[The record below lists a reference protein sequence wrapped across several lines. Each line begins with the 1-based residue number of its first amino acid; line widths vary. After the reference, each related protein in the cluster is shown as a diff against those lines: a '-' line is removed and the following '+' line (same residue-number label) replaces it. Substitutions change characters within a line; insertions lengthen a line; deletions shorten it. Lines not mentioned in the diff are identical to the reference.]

1 MIFPNFSRSPF
12 VVLMVLSALGL
23 TACGDNKEPAATVVT
38 VEQPLELLAA
48 DVAVVKR
55 GVLAGGLPVTGG
67 LQAVNQTT
75 VQARVGSD
83 ISAVLVRE
91 GERVQ
96 KGQVLARLGTQ
107 DLEARVKQA
116 EAQLASAKV
125 EAQLSR
131 ALVERNRKLFE
142 KNYFS
147 ENDFARSQGEADARD
162 EAVRAQQAMV
172 DISRKALNDAVV
184 VAPMSG
190 IVAKRYV
197 EPGSS
202 VMMESRLFDIVDL
215 GQMELQASVPA
226 AEVPRIRV
234 GQPVVF
240 TVDGFASRRFQGQV
254 SRINPVADA
263 ATRAIAVYVR
273 VNNPDAAL
281 KGGMFARGEITSGT
295 GTETLIVP
303 ITALRRGEKGVTVF
317 VLKDGKLEL
326 RQVTTGAVD
335 ERAGEAAVMAGV
347 AEGETVVIASLNDQA
362 ANRPAKVVSL
372 GQ

>member
-1 MIFPNFSRSPF
+1 MKPSLHT
-12 VVLMVLSALGL
+12 VLPVSALLVMAVLVLPG
-23 TACGDNKEPAATVVT
+23 CKNDEKKAAVATS
-38 VEQPLELLAA
+38 EAPLELLPA
-48 DVAVVKR
+48 DVATVRR

-67 LQAVNQTT
+67 LQPVNQTT
-75 VQARVGSD
+75 VQARVASD
-83 ISAVLVRE
+83 IEAVLVRE

-125 EAQLSR
+125 EAQLTR

-147 ENDFARSQGEADARD
+147 ENDFARSQGEAEARE
-162 EAVRAQQAMV
+162 EAVRAQQALV

-184 VAPMSG
+184 RAPIG
-190 IVAKRYV
+190 GVVAKRYV

-202 VMMESRLFDIVDL
+202 VSMDARLFDIVDL
-215 GQMELQASVPA
+215 GQMELEASVPA

-234 GQPVVF
+234 GQAVMF
-240 TVDGFASRRFQGQV
+240 TVDGFGGRRFEGQV
-254 SRINPVADA
+254 VRINPVADA
-263 ATRAIAVYVR
+263 ATRAIPVYVR

-281 KGGMFARGEITSGT
+281 KGGMFARGEITSGS
-295 GTETLIVP
+295 GKEALIIP
-303 ITALRRGEKGVTVF
+303 LAALRHGEKGSTAF
-317 VLKDGKLEL
+317 VLKGDRLEL
-326 RQVTTGAVD
+326 RAVEAGTID
-335 ERAGEAAVMAGV
+335 ERAGEAVISSGV
-347 AEGETVVIASLNDQA
+347 AEGETVVVASLNDQA
-362 ANRPAKVVSL
+362 DKRPAKVVTL

>member
-1 MIFPNFSRSPF
+1 MTFPISSRSSF
-12 VVLMVLSALGL
+12 VALVLVSALGV
-23 TACGDNKEPAATVVT
+23 TACGDKKEQAVAVVT
-38 VEQPLELLAA
+38 ADAPLELLAA
-48 DVAVVKR
+48 DVAIVKR

-91 GERVQ
+91 GEHVQ

-147 ENDFARSQGEADARD
+147 ENDFARSQGEADARE

-184 VAPMSG
+184 VAPMGG

-234 GQPVVF
+234 GQPVLF
-240 TVDGFASRRFQGQV
+240 SVDGFGNRRFQGQV

-273 VNNPDAAL
+273 VSNPDAAL
-281 KGGMFARGEITSGT
+281 KGGMFARGEITSGS
-295 GTETLIVP
+295 GKEALIVP
-303 ITALRRGEKGVTVF
+303 ITALRQGEKGATVF
-317 VLKDGKLEL
+317 VLKDGKLDL
-326 RQVTTGAVD
+326 RQVTTGAMD
-335 ERAGEAAVMAGV
+335 QRAGEAVISAGV
-347 AEGETVVIASLNDQA
+347 TEGETIVIASLNDQA
-362 ANRPAKVVSL
+362 ANRAAKVVSL

>member
-1 MIFPNFSRSPF
+1 MIFPDSSRF
-12 VVLMVLSALGL
+12 VLVAVVAVSALGVIG
-23 TACGDNKEPAATVVT
+23 CSDKKEQAAAVT
-38 VEQPLELLAA
+38 SVEAPLELLAA
-48 DVAVVKR
+48 DVAVARR
-55 GVLAGGLPVTGG
+55 GVLAGGLPVTGT

-83 ISAVLVRE
+83 ITAVLVRE
-91 GERVQ
+91 GEIVQ

-116 EAQLASAKV
+116 EAQLATARV
-125 EAQLSR
+125 EAQLTR
-131 ALVERNRKLFE
+131 ALLERNRKLFE

-147 ENDFARSQGEADARD
+147 ENDFARSQGEAEARD

-172 DISRKALNDAVV
+172 DISRKALKDAVV
-184 VAPMSG
+184 VAPMKG
-190 IVAKRYV
+190 VVARRYV

-202 VMMESRLFDIVDL
+202 VMMESKLFDIVDL

-234 GQPVVF
+234 GQSVLF
-240 TVDGFASRRFQGQV
+240 SVDGFGGRRFQGQV

-263 ATRAIAVYVR
+263 ATRAITVYVR

-281 KGGMFARGEITSGT
+281 KGGMFARGEITSGS
-295 GTETLIVP
+295 GKESLIVP
-303 ITALRRGEKGVTVF
+303 MTALRQGGKSTTVF
-317 VLKDGKLEL
+317 VLKNGRLEL
-326 RQVTTGAVD
+326 RQVGVEGVD
-335 ERAGEAAVMAGV
+335 QRAGEAVVSVGV
-347 AEGETVVIASLNDQA
+347 AEGETVVVASLNDQA
-362 ANRPAKVVSL
+362 ANRAAKVVGL